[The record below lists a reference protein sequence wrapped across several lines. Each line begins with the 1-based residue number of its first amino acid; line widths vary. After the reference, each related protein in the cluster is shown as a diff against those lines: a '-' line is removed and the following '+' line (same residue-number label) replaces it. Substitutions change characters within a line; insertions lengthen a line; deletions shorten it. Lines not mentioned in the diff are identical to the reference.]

1 MPRAGRDHRW
11 RGVATLSG
19 APHGSATGGLTRANN
34 SAATRAAAAAAA
46 AAAIAVGLQPV
57 PSRGSTPPARPVARG
72 APEIMA
78 VLALW
83 LQQVAWLGSVRAARR
98 CRKTTMASESVHAAC
113 ARTRVSAVRRCHRHP
128 AHHRLLAHGVVV
140 QLRSSRHPL
149 CCASA
154 SPDRRRA
161 GGRRS
166 FWPAR
171 ARSQGGMEERRP
183 GGAPP
188 LARALLDD
196 TGYPCWRERWS
207 LYHAEASKG
216 RGLNSQLCLA
226 CLPHLSRVDL

>member
-1 MPRAGRDHRW
+1 M
-11 RGVATLSG
+11 
-19 APHGSATGGLTRANN
+19 
-34 SAATRAAAAAAA
+34 
-46 AAAIAVGLQPV
+46 
-57 PSRGSTPPARPVARG
+57 
-72 APEIMA
+72 
-78 VLALW
+78 LALW
-83 LQQVAWLGSVRAARR
+83 LQLVARLGSVRAARR

-188 LARALLDD
+188 LARALPD
-196 TGYPCWRERWS
+196 TGSPLLAREVVLVSCR
-207 LYHAEASKG
+207 SKQG
-216 RGLNSQLCLA
+216 RGAQLS
-226 CLPHLSRVDL
+226 LPVPATPLSRRSLALPSYCRPNVINTEREVHTITQSHHIDRALLSYCSRVFHRATHPLTTTPPTSRAGLAALRPPSLSRWPMQTRHPKES